1 MKPPKIICSICKKK
15 MSKGNKSVVKKEP
28 QQKNVNNNML
38 IYISFKPEDL
48 IVFI

>member
-15 MSKGNKSVVKKEP
+15 MSKDKSEVKKEP
-28 QQKNVNNNML
+28 QQKNVKNNML
-38 IYISFKPEDL
+38 IYISLKPEDL